1 MIYLWMMD
9 VCWREIINIIYRG
22 RNRFIAS
29 SSTPLLFFCWTL
41 SRRFSSLLFSQWRES
56 NQTWIS
62 SAIDCL
68 PYNSS
73 FYPGRRV
80 HRWIWISTMKPAT
93 FYHLAAVTLRRI
105 FISSSVSSLL
115 FFSFDL
121 FSRTR
126 KLIQRMIVPILFP
139 CVNVTGP
146 LAIPL
151 AISLC
156 LLRYDISIRCAAWDC
171 ALERELAKAYI

>member
-1 MIYLWMMD
+1 MA
-9 VCWREIINIIYRG
+9 EPFYR
-22 RNRFIAS
+22 
-29 SSTPLLFFCWTL
+29 FFFNSCFFFAE
-41 SRRFSSLLFSQWRES
+41 RYFVVFSSLLFSQWRES
-56 NQTWIS
+56 EQTWIS

-73 FYPGRRV
+73 FYPGKRV
-80 HRWIWISTMKPAT
+80 HRWIWISTMRPAT
-93 FYHLAAVTLRRI
+93 FYHLAAVTLGRI
-105 FISSSVSSLL
+105 FISSSVSSLF

-151 AISLC
+151 AMLFCYVSCDTTYRSVVPHKIVRS
-156 LLRYDISIRCAAWDC
+156 SGN
-171 ALERELAKAYI
+171 